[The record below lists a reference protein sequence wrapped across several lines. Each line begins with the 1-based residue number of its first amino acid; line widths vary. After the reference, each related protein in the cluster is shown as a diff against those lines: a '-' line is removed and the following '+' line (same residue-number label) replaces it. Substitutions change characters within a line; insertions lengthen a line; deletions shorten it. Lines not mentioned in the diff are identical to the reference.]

1 VIGLS
6 KPITKDVMIAED
18 MGNGLYDM
26 SYHVY
31 RYNRSNMSKKQ
42 RLILDEIEENGYTL
56 YTIYEH
62 YIKWNG
68 ERWRPAPEVLAVTNM
83 KGIYD
88 KDTDNDSMLPDN
100 TVVLFWKS
108 IQRAKRL
115 TLYRMEKDKKKY
127 LMPSITDILVHELAH
142 VISDKHKHPD
152 VKKSY
157 DYLEEFYHNGNYNSK
172 TEITTLWNK
181 TTELFHG
188 KDFIKI
194 YNRLCKKYNI
204 ERRNIFY

>member
-1 VIGLS
+1 MS

-68 ERWRPAPEVLAVTNM
+68 ERWMPAPEVLAVTNVE
-83 KGIYD
+83 GIYGE
-88 KDTDNDSMLPDN
+88 DTDNDSMLPDN

-127 LMPSITDILVHELAH
+127 LMPNITDILVHELAH
-142 VISDKHKHPD
+142 IICNKYKLPD
-152 VKKSY
+152 VKESDSY
-157 DYLEEFYHNGNYNSK
+157 LSDFYHNGNYNSK
-172 TEITTLWNK
+172 SEIATLMNK
-181 TTELFHG
+181 TEKLWHG
-188 KDFIKI
+188 KDFRKI
-194 YNRLCKKYNI
+194 YNGLCKKYNI
-204 ERRNIFY
+204 EIRKKFY